1 MRKDGLET
9 KKKILSACV
18 HLFLEQGYKNTSISQ
33 ITKEAGVTRGSF
45 QNLFPTKDAILLE
58 LAGTMFDGQF
68 GMAKDIAK
76 GNLSPLYVYAAETA
90 IQLTITE
97 MNENLRDIYLEA
109 YTIPSTADFLHLHT
123 VKELKAIFGS
133 NFPDYSD
140 SDFYEMEIGS
150 AGIMR
155 NYMAKECDVYFPLER
170 KIERF
175 LEASMRVY
183 KVPEDQ
189 QKQVFDFIAGLD
201 IEALATDVMNKL
213 FTMLETSYDFK
224 LDK

>member
-123 VKELKAIFGS
+123 AKELKAIFGP

-183 KVPEDQ
+183 KVPEGQ

-201 IEALATDVMNKL
+201 VEALATDVMNKL